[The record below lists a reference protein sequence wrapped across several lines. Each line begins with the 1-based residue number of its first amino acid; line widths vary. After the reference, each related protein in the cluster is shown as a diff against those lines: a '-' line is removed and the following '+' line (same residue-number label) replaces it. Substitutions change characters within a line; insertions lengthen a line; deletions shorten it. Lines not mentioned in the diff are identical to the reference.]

1 TKKKIAS
8 SRAGGHREVEN
19 LDDPVH
25 HEHIRAA
32 LATDHAGREYKL
44 VRATTQVVAGSLH
57 TYYIRFDG
65 DGEGDLYKITAWSR
79 PWLKEPTEAL
89 QVTFVGKHVEKE

>member
-1 TKKKIAS
+1 MATG
-8 SRAGGHREVEN
+8 RAGGHREVEN
-19 LDDPVH
+19 LDEPEY

-32 LATDHAGREYKL
+32 LATDHAGRGYKL
-44 VRATTQVVAGSLH
+44 VRATKQVVAGSLH

-65 DGEGDLYKITAWSR
+65 DDDAELYKITAWSR